1 MEALNRIEEFKSA
14 LARAVDSYI
23 VNASSVGP
31 LVRCWLH
38 FFRFERLDRL
48 LFTRMLI
55 VLTRYR
61 DSLRTNKLELMRT
74 ERSWTL
80 S

>member
-1 MEALNRIEEFKSA
+1 VEALNRIEEFKSV
-14 LARAVDSYI
+14 LARLVNSYI
-23 VNASSVGP
+23 VNASSVG
-31 LVRCWLH
+31 LFVRYWLY

-48 LFTRMLI
+48 LFTRTLI
-55 VLTRYR
+55 VSSRYR

-74 ERSWTL
+74 WRSWTI